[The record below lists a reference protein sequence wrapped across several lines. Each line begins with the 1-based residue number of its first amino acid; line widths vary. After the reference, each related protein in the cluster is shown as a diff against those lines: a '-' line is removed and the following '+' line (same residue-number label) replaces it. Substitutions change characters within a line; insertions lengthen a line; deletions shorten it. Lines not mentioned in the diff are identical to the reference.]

1 MYRVK
6 FGEKRVL
13 FLFKWD
19 ICWFYAQ
26 RQNQNEATEEDGEY
40 KFSQLCHTPL
50 LKKLNRARN
59 DLSGKVIP
67 LFKTYQDW
75 EKKIIFEPFDQ
86 ENLAGQPTIL
96 VRLK

>member
-1 MYRVK
+1 MIVCVRAPHV
-6 FGEKRVL
+6 
-13 FLFKWD
+13 
-19 ICWFYAQ
+19 
-26 RQNQNEATEEDGEY
+26 N
-40 KFSQLCHTPL
+40 TPL

-59 DLSGKVIP
+59 DLSGKVIH

-75 EKKIIFEPFDQ
+75 EKKIIFEPFDR